1 MRNGLV
7 LVWLLLAACAPV
19 PTEQETGAARLVFP
33 GGWLEGRWVRG
44 EVSFALPAAPIDVDA
59 AGNRI
64 EVLFPYVW
72 QSYRDGELAGR
83 HDLPA
88 PARALRARPL
98 PLALLEDG
106 VFTPGG
112 GLRGYPARD
121 AVRTRDGVYWID
133 GEGLWFERERL
144 ADGRFERVLA
154 AGDEVVALARDHA
167 LRWPGERTLE
177 LPAEWFAADAAGDL
191 YLLTP
196 DGVHRFDLEGYE
208 LGFHPGAF
216 EDLAASPDA
225 GVWLLD
231 EGGGVRRLDLR
242 LEEAW

>member
-1 MRNGLV
+1 MRSWLV
-7 LVWLLLAACAPV
+7 LTLLLLGACAPLPSV
-19 PTEQETGAARLVFP
+19 QETSADRLVFP
-33 GGWLEGRWVRG
+33 GGWVEGRWVHG
-44 EVSFALPAAPIDVDA
+44 EVSFPLPAPPLDVDA
-59 AGNRI
+59 VEDRI

-72 QSYRDGELAGR
+72 QSYRDGELTER

-88 PARALRARPL
+88 PARALRARPQ
-98 PLALLEDG
+98 PLVLLEDG
-106 VFTPGG
+106 VFTPEGG
-112 GLRGYPARD
+112 RRGYPARD

-133 GEGLWFERERL
+133 DEGLWFERERL

-191 YLLTP
+191 YLLSP
-196 DGVHRFDLEGYE
+196 DGVHRLDLEGYE
-208 LGFHPGAF
+208 LGFYPGAF
-216 EDLAASPDA
+216 EDLAASSDA

-231 EGGGVRRLDLR
+231 EGGGVRHLDLR
-242 LEEAW
+242 LEESW